1 MDEDLLRF
9 KNNQKYLVF
18 DYETCNLNLS
28 HLENKPWQIGFVI
41 CEGSKILEK
50 HDLII
55 GWDELHVSEAAARIT
70 NFSKSKYDK
79 LKKDANFCLDLF
91 EKYLYNKEYLVVGHN
106 VLGFDI
112 FMHNIHRILCGK
124 KSDYSYMNRIID
136 TNCIARAIKN
146 EIKFS
151 KESSFISWQ
160 YKLLNYRKKG
170 VKTNLKQLCKDYS
183 LEFDDSKLHDAL
195 YDVEK
200 TVEVLNKML
209 WQVEI

>member
-9 KNNQKYLVF
+9 KKDQKYLVF

-28 HLENKPWQIGFVI
+28 HLENKPWQIGFII
-41 CEGSKILEK
+41 CKGSKILEK
-50 HDLII
+50 HDLLI

-70 NFSKSKYDK
+70 NFSKTKYEK
-79 LKKDANFCLDLF
+79 GKKDANYCLDLF
-91 EKYLYNKEYLVVGHN
+91 EKYLYDEDYLVVGHN
-106 VLGFDI
+106 VLGFDV

-124 KSDYSYMNRIID
+124 KSNYSYLKRILD

-146 EIKFS
+146 NISFS
-151 KESSFISWQ
+151 KGSCFTSWQ

-170 VKTNLKQLCKDYS
+170 IKTTLKQMCKDYS
-183 LEFDDSKLHDAL
+183 LDFDDSKLHDAL

-200 TVEVLNKML
+200 TFEVLNKML

>member
-9 KNNQKYLVF
+9 KNNQKYLFF

-28 HLENKPWQIGFVI
+28 HLENKPWQIGFII
-41 CEGSKILEK
+41 CKGSKILEK
-50 HDLII
+50 HDLTI

-79 LKKDANFCLDLF
+79 SKKDAKFCLDLF

-160 YKLLNYRKKG
+160 YKLLNYRKRG

-200 TVEVLNKML
+200 TVELLNKML